1 MGKKSGEG
9 PVVEPV
15 IGDEGNGDGHVDE
28 LDESDEFEEDDLVT
42 ITDETG
48 KEIECAILGVLEHE
62 GGEYALLAP
71 VEQLADDDGE
81 AVEMFIFAYAVDDEG
96 MQTFSYIEDDQLY
109 EAVKD
114 AFALLVN
121 QDDEEDGDV
130 GDDE

>member
-1 MGKKSGEG
+1 
-9 PVVEPV
+9 
-15 IGDEGNGDGHVDE
+15 
-28 LDESDEFEEDDLVT
+28 
-42 ITDETG
+42 
-48 KEIECAILGVLEHE
+48 
-62 GGEYALLAP
+62 
-71 VEQLADDDGE
+71 
-81 AVEMFIFAYAVDDEG
+81 MFIFAYAVDDEG